1 MSIFSSR
8 FKRVAT
14 SAAMA
19 GLVITTAPAAA
30 HADTVDRAL
39 AALPKGQI
47 SCEQAQKYWT
57 NTADYN
63 RKVAQARALAAV
75 DPRGPQIL
83 AALARVDEAANRCG
97 LKGGARPTAPA
108 PAKPTNNKPARPA
121 AQKPARPTANK
132 PAAQKSARPTANKP
146 TKRVFEIIPGAPVA
160 QTVHVPNFGD
170 VKVPNLW
177 EMVRNWLKGFGIR
190 I

>member
-63 RKVAQARALAAV
+63 RKVAQARALATV

-121 AQKPARPTANK
+121 T
-132 PAAQKSARPTANKP
+132 QKSARPTANKP

>member
-19 GLVITTAPAAA
+19 GLVITTGSAAA

-63 RKVAQARALAAV
+63 RKVAQARALATV

-121 AQKPARPTANK
+121 AQKPARPAT
-132 PAAQKSARPTANKP
+132 NKP

>member
-63 RKVAQARALAAV
+63 RKVAKARALAAV

-121 AQKPARPTANK
+121 T
-132 PAAQKSARPTANKP
+132 QKSARPTANKP

>member
-1 MSIFSSR
+1 MSFFTPR
-8 FKRVAT
+8 FKRAAT
-14 SAAMA
+14 SVAMA
-19 GLVITTAPAAA
+19 GLMMTAAPAAA

-47 SCEQAQKYWT
+47 SCAQAQKYWT

-63 RKVAQARALAAV
+63 RKVSQARTLAMV

-97 LKGGARPTAPA
+97 LKGGARPAA
-108 PAKPTNNKPARPA
+108 PAKPTNNKPAPRP
-121 AQKPARPTANK
+121 QANK
-132 PAAQKSARPTANKP
+132 PAPAPAKKP
-146 TKRVFEIIPGAPVA
+146 AAKKPAKRAFEIIPGAPVA

-170 VKVPNLW
+170 VKIPNLW

>member
-121 AQKPARPTANK
+121 T
-132 PAAQKSARPTANKP
+132 QKSARPTANKP